1 MIFNAVHISNKVRLE
16 TRQMEATSYETSK
29 TLSALIEK
37 VDAMSIKIAKLEKVV
52 NKIGEELSHTST
64 LFS

>member
-1 MIFNAVHISNKVRLE
+1 MDK
-16 TRQMEATSYETSK
+16 TSYETSK

-37 VDAMSIKIAKLEKVV
+37 VDALSIKMAKLEKVV
-52 NKIGEELSHTST
+52 NKIGEELSHTSM